1 MIINQEYRKLLA
13 EKDVC
18 VVVPSEL
25 TCIDTVI
32 ILLVYEQHPSTHTAP
47 TLN

>member
-18 VVVPSEL
+18 VVV
-25 TCIDTVI
+25 
-32 ILLVYEQHPSTHTAP
+32 LLSSHDHINVLHIVSSHDH
-47 TLN
+47 NV